1 MYIDN
6 LHDIVNNYNNKYHR
20 TIKMTIVG
28 VKWSTYIEYNKEND
42 KRGPKFKVG
51 NQVRISK
58 YKNIFARVYHPN

>member
-20 TIKMTIVG
+20 TIKMTIVD

-42 KRGPKFKVG
+42 KRGPKFKIG

-58 YKNIFARVYHPN
+58 YKNIFAKVYHPN